1 MKSFPGKFA
10 SVRGWALFLAL
21 FLGAGMLVSACGDEE
36 VPAPTTPTPAPA
48 PAPAPEP
55 PPEPE
60 PTGPAV
66 PTNVR
71 MTDSGSDYIE
81 WSWDAVE
88 GALGYQA
95 EFSKDEAFT
104 TPSNPFIIIAPNTSQ
119 RVSGLDPNM
128 TGYFRVRSGAGT
140 SLDALTYSDWSETS
154 SGKTG
159 DPPPATKLDAPS
171 GISGGDRQDDSI
183 TVTWDEVDDAAS
195 YEVQQRA
202 SGGSWEDASCGD
214 GGNAVE
220 ETECVATGLTSGTS
234 YDFRVRAVP
243 ADSIAHATSDWATIS
258 DAVETTGNAPTDPT
272 SGGMGA
278 LNVRWQNNITREIV
292 FIWDRQGE
300 SDYESAVIPANISIY
315 DEDPC
320 AEIAA
325 ASYVGQGSATSQNLP
340 SGTPTPGTVV
350 GLCVRTEGGSD
361 ASFAWGITPGEEP
374 VPQTPVLDE
383 GRTTEL
389 SWNYVNIEEG
399 FDYEIRLAADPE
411 LPKRD
416 NKITSGAGGTLPN
429 DEDKVVQK
437 ACDAGAVVEQFY
449 ADRDLTNRTV
459 AVDRGLKPNTGY
471 LLCVRASNTAGAS
484 SWAVSTTDG
493 QASGQPTSGYGSA
506 PVQET
511 FTRPAA
517 PPSPRLLPNPRSIEA
532 AGSENEKLAPQ
543 WEILTQNTHEVPR
556 DAADFTLRV
565 VVANAADAASLKK
578 DDCSAASAPTN
589 YTQFTP
595 DKRDDIPGFTVT
607 VQDDNAIERDFYT
620 RKVYLC
626 AQADNGDGNGYGEG
640 PWTISSAYNV
650 SKPSGLSAS
659 VSFKGT
665 RDATNNPVV
674 YNVDAKITVKSWN
687 KSWSYDVAIG
697 TGTATCT
704 ENQSGETVDVTWSS
718 VPLSEKRTVRV
729 FASANCTDGTRLTTS
744 SYTAPGS

>member
-95 EFSKDEAFT
+95 EFSKDKAFT

-220 ETECVATGLTSGTS
+220 DTECVATGLTAGTS

-243 ADSIAHATSDWATIS
+243 ADSDIAHATSDWATIS
-258 DAVETTGNAPTDPT
+258 DAVQTSGTAPTDPT

-278 LNVRWQNNITREIV
+278 LNVRWQNNKENRVV
-292 FIWDRQGE
+292 FIWDREGDATYETAAIRPAPVSTRKTRARRSPRRPTPTRVRRRRRTCPRVLRREPSSGCACGRRTARTRPSRGE
-300 SDYESAVIPANISIY
+300 S
-315 DEDPC
+315 
-320 AEIAA
+320 
-325 ASYVGQGSATSQNLP
+325 LR
-340 SGTPTPGTVV
+340 
-350 GLCVRTEGGSD
+350 RTNP
-361 ASFAWGITPGEEP
+361 F
-374 VPQTPVLDE
+374 
-383 GRTTEL
+383 
-389 SWNYVNIEEG
+389 
-399 FDYEIRLAADPE
+399 
-411 LPKRD
+411 
-416 NKITSGAGGTLPN
+416 
-429 DEDKVVQK
+429 
-437 ACDAGAVVEQFY
+437 
-449 ADRDLTNRTV
+449 
-459 AVDRGLKPNTGY
+459 
-471 LLCVRASNTAGAS
+471 
-484 SWAVSTTDG
+484 
-493 QASGQPTSGYGSA
+493 
-506 PVQET
+506 
-511 FTRPAA
+511 
-517 PPSPRLLPNPRSIEA
+517 PRR
-532 AGSENEKLAPQ
+532 
-543 WEILTQNTHEVPR
+543 
-556 DAADFTLRV
+556 
-565 VVANAADAASLKK
+565 
-578 DDCSAASAPTN
+578 
-589 YTQFTP
+589 
-595 DKRDDIPGFTVT
+595 
-607 VQDDNAIERDFYT
+607 
-620 RKVYLC
+620 RK
-626 AQADNGDGNGYGEG
+626 
-640 PWTISSAYNV
+640 
-650 SKPSGLSAS
+650 
-659 VSFKGT
+659 
-665 RDATNNPVV
+665 
-674 YNVDAKITVKSWN
+674 
-687 KSWSYDVAIG
+687 
-697 TGTATCT
+697 
-704 ENQSGETVDVTWSS
+704 
-718 VPLSEKRTVRV
+718 
-729 FASANCTDGTRLTTS
+729 
-744 SYTAPGS
+744 